1 MGASLAALG
10 RSAHHA
16 PARPG
21 SQSETRAVEMPA
33 LRRAAA
39 HRFTETRRSDSLYPL
54 RMGGAVAAGN
64 RHTAEAGAWALG
76 RGGNAVDA
84 VVAASLAAF
93 VAEGPLTG
101 PAGGGFV
108 LLRDAGCEPTLLD
121 CFFAVPS
128 RPQGPMDE
136 VVIDF
141 GDASTQVF
149 HVGPASVAV
158 PGLVSGLV
166 ETHGAHGRLRWTEL
180 FEPALLLAR
189 AGVEMTGP
197 QRFLLE
203 ILVPILESTEAG
215 RRMYGSRL
223 RAETAVM
230 APWLEQLRDTGAAA
244 MGELIPQLAADVSAY
259 RVLERRPLETTFYGM
274 RVVTSPAPSLGGAV
288 VAAGLAELNDRRASG
303 ALARALVR
311 ALQVGYG
318 GSARLTPLT
327 GTTHVSVIDGDGNA
341 AALSSA
347 LGSGSGVF
355 SQGFQLNN
363 MLGELDVI
371 GTVARD
377 AGERLPSMMAPTLVL
392 DGERPRLVVGSAGSV
407 RLSGAI
413 LQTIHH
419 VVAGGLPVGQAIDH
433 PRLHVEEGV
442 VQIEGGW
449 PEETSEQLQQ
459 AGERV
464 NEWAGRNLYFGG
476 VSAAEQLADGSLG
489 AAGDPRRGG
498 HGVVVP

>member
-1 MGASLAALG
+1 M
-10 RSAHHA
+10 
-16 PARPG
+16 
-21 SQSETRAVEMPA
+21 
-33 LRRAAA
+33 
-39 HRFTETRRSDSLYPL
+39 
-54 RMGGAVAAGN
+54 
-64 RHTAEAGAWALG
+64 
-76 RGGNAVDA
+76 DA

-149 HVGPASVAV
+149 HVGPSSVAV
-158 PGLVSGLV
+158 PGLVAGLV
-166 ETHGAHGRLRWTEL
+166 ETHDAHGTLPWAEL
-180 FEPALLLAR
+180 FQPALLLAR

-215 RRMYGSRL
+215 RAIYGSRM

-230 APWLEQLRDTGAAA
+230 AQWLERLRDTGAAA
-244 MGELIPQLAADVSAY
+244 MGELIPELAADIASY
-259 RVLERRPLETTFYGM
+259 RVIERRPLEATFYGM
-274 RVVTSPAPSLGGAV
+274 RVVTNPAPSLGGAV

-303 ALARALVR
+303 DSLALALVR

-318 GSARLTPLT
+318 GSARLAPLT

-341 AALSSA
+341 AALSST

-355 SQGFQLNN
+355 SEGFQLNN

-419 VVAGGLPVGQAIDH
+419 VVAGGLPIGQAIDH
-433 PRLHVEEGV
+433 PRLHVEDGV

-449 PEETSEQLQQ
+449 PDPTPEQLQQ

-464 NEWAGRNLYFGG
+464 NAWAGRNLYFGG
-476 VSAAEQLADGSLG
+476 VSAAEQLADGHLG